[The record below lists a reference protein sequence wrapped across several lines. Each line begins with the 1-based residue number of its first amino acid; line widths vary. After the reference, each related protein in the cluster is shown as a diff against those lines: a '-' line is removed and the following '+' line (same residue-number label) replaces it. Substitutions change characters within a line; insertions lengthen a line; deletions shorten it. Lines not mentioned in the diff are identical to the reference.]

1 MSTFAYK
8 ALDPTGT
15 TVQGEIEADDK
26 VAVASQLRSRG
37 LIVVDIDEQSGGGGD
52 LFERFKKVKPDE
64 LTVATRQFSVMISSG
79 MSMLRALYVLEE
91 QQDNDKLKDA
101 FSTVRKD
108 VEAGLALSDAL
119 GRHPD
124 IFNELYVA
132 MVAAGETG
140 GILEETL
147 KRVADQLEKDASLRR
162 QIKSA
167 MVYPIVIFSFAG
179 IVVLALVAFLV
190 PVFEGVFKDF
200 GGSLPAITQFCV
212 TLSHIVTRQPYI
224 IVGVIVGTIWG
235 FRRWKNSKRGKEQ
248 WDRIK
253 LRFPFKIG
261 DVVQK
266 AALAAFARTYSALI
280 AAGVPM
286 LEAIEITGRT
296 SGNIVVEN
304 AMVAVH
310 DSVRNGGTIAAPMR
324 SEPDAFP
331 GMVVQMVAVGEETGA
346 LDSMLAKIADFYE
359 DEVEAA
365 VKALTS
371 ILEPLMIILVGGI
384 VGFVV
389 IAMYLPL
396 FKVYDQIKWTVR
408 KGLATQC
415 QIGRTGSCLT
425 QDSHL

>member
-8 ALDPTGT
+8 ALDPTGS
-15 TVQGEIEADDK
+15 TVQGEIEAEDK

-37 LIVVDIDEQSGGGGD
+37 LIVVDIDEQNAGGGD
-52 LFERFKKVKPDE
+52 IFERFKKVKADE
-64 LTVATRQFSVMISSG
+64 LTVATRQFSTMVSSG

-91 QQDNDKLKDA
+91 QQDNPKLKGA
-101 FSTVRKD
+101 FSQVRKD

-147 KRVADQLEKDASLRR
+147 HRVADQLEKDASLRR

-179 IVVLALVAFLV
+179 IVVIALVAFLV

-200 GGSLPAITQFCV
+200 GGELPAITKV
-212 TLSHIVTRQPYI
+212 TVTFSHLITRQPYI
-224 IVGVIVGTIWG
+224 PIAIVVGTVWG

-253 LRFPFKIG
+253 LRFPMKIG

-266 AALAAFARTYSALI
+266 VALARFSRTYSALI

-296 SGNIVVEN
+296 SGNVVVEN
-304 AMVAVH
+304 AMHAVH
-310 DSVRNGGTIAAPMR
+310 ESVRNGGTIAAPMR

-346 LDSMLAKIADFYE
+346 LDTMLSKIADFYE

-371 ILEPLMIILVGGI
+371 ILEPIMIIFVGGI

-396 FKVYDQIKWTVR
+396 FKVYDQIK
-408 KGLATQC
+408 
-415 QIGRTGSCLT
+415 
-425 QDSHL
+425 